1 MCRCSLTRSV
11 IASVFLLCGW
21 RAYAQVAAPAD
32 QSQSHYTLQ
41 LPVDEVVLTFH
52 AVGAHGLPVNDLKA
66 NEVRL
71 LDNGTPP
78 RRIMAFD
85 SIVNRPIRAAI
96 LLDTSESMQQS
107 LPAARH
113 IAQRFAEHI
122 FRQESD
128 QAIVTDFAYL
138 SNPASQ
144 WTRNALSLS
153 QSIQNVR
160 IGAMNP
166 APGTAIFNAI
176 FRTCAYDFKNADP
189 AATGN
194 FILLFSDGEDNAG
207 LTSME
212 EALRTCQHSNA
223 AIYAFRIP
231 SSDAENSTGPKI
243 LADLAANTGGR
254 VFPANDTPDAIWDD
268 LKTIESEMRNQ
279 YRLVYTPANLK
290 RNGAFHSIELQM
302 PDRVDRVE
310 VRSGYFAARQ

>member
-1 MCRCSLTRSV
+1 M
-11 IASVFLLCGW
+11 LCAWPG
-21 RAYAQVAAPAD
+21 YAQVTPTAD
-32 QSQSHYTLQ
+32 QPKSHYTLQ

-52 AVGAHGLPVNDLKA
+52 AVDDHGLPINDLKE

-78 RRIMAFD
+78 RKIIAFD
-85 SIVNRPIRAAI
+85 SIANRPIRAAI
-96 LLDTSESMQQS
+96 LLDTSESMRQS
-107 LPAARH
+107 LPAAKR
-113 IAQRFAEHI
+113 IAQGFAEHI

-128 QAIVTDFAYL
+128 QATMIDFAYL
-138 SNPASQ
+138 ANPASQ
-144 WTRNALSLS
+144 WTGNPLSLS
-153 QSIQNVR
+153 QTIQNVHL
-160 IGAMNP
+160 GAMNP

-176 FRTCAYDFKNADP
+176 FRTCTYDFKNADP

-212 EALRTCQHSNA
+212 EALRACQHRNVV
-223 AIYAFRIP
+223 IYAFRIP
-231 SSDAENSTGPKI
+231 SSDAEGSTGPKT
-243 LADLAANTGGR
+243 LADLAVNTGGC
-254 VFPANDTPDAIWDD
+254 VFPANDTPDAIWND

-290 RNGAFHSIELQM
+290 HDGAFHSIELQM
-302 PDRVDRVE
+302 PDRVDQVE